1 MTDYPS
7 QSPWGPHGPQV
18 SVPSVTPNPT
28 APSPVP
34 DYSAPQPSHPGYA
47 PAGGG
52 GGVSTG
58 GAPAGGTGGGTAPA
72 LHAVPIGKWI
82 LNLSLAGA
90 AVGCIVAVVRALIL
104 HTPASELGVQAVR
117 YLLAGAA
124 AGAGFPPAFRAG
136 AHAVRAIAWIALA
149 AALWLA
155 ALLLAGQA
163 DWLTRLR

>member
-1 MTDYPS
+1 MTDYWP
-7 QSPWGPHGPQV
+7 QSPWAPHDPQV
-18 SVPSVTPNPT
+18 SVPSVKPIPT
-28 APSPVP
+28 APS
-34 DYSAPQPSHPGYA
+34 GGT

-52 GGVSTG
+52 PGG
-58 GAPAGGTGGGTAPA
+58 GAPAGSGAAGAGPAPA
-72 LHAVPIGKWI
+72 LHAVPIGRWI

-90 AVGCIVAVVRALIL
+90 VVGCIAAVVRALIV
-104 HTPASELGVQAVR
+104 HMPASELRVEAVR

-136 AHAVRAIAWIALA
+136 AHALRALAWIALA

-163 DWLTRLR
+163 DWLLRLR